1 MRKLEKTLYIRQPD
15 SYLGLDG
22 ENVVIFRNDEKITQF
37 PLHNIERIITFNY
50 TGASP
55 ALMGKCARDGIY
67 LTFLQPNGKFLARV
81 EGRKNGNVLLRRE
94 QYRIADDP
102 EKALS
107 IAKNIICAK
116 IFNSRWVLER
126 TTRDHALRID
136 CEKFKRKSQF
146 LKELIKKAEDASDID
161 SLRGIEGE
169 AATIYFSVFDDMILQ
184 QKDDFV
190 FEKRSH
196 RPPLNRVN
204 ALLSFAYSLTTNLC
218 VSGLESVGLDSY
230 VGFMHTDRPAR
241 PSLALDLVEEFRA
254 VFCDRFV
261 LKLINKQLIKPEHF
275 DMLESGA
282 VYLSEKGKDIF
293 IKEWDK
299 REFEELTHP
308 YLQEKIEWGLLP
320 YVQALLLSRA
330 VREDLDCY
338 PPFLWK

>member
-218 VSGLESVGLDSY
+218 VSGLESVGLDSAY
-230 VGFMHTDRPAR
+230 GQTGKTVSCIGFGRGIPCSFLR
-241 PSLALDLVEEFRA
+241 QV
-254 VFCDRFV
+254 C
-261 LKLINKQLIKPEHF
+261 PET
-275 DMLESGA
+275 
-282 VYLSEKGKDIF
+282 Y
-293 IKEWDK
+293 
-299 REFEELTHP
+299 
-308 YLQEKIEWGLLP
+308 
-320 YVQALLLSRA
+320 
-330 VREDLDCY
+330 
-338 PPFLWK
+338 